1 MSGEHLFNATGSG
14 QDLRGG
20 SFHEPGH
27 FVVGAVPAADLDQ
40 PVSGPDIVAIRP
52 GRHVAAEQDVSQ
64 QRVGWWELRRQLS
77 SKAPDVGFDVSA
89 RVVGHQA
96 HNLPVDAHST
106 QITRPIEWGGNQSQ
120 PDQGRTQCRE
130 ARPLPPERQTATAA
144 WRPT

>member
-64 QRVGWWELRRQLS
+64 QRVGWWELPTSAQLQGPGR
-77 SKAPDVGFDVSA
+77 APACIF
-89 RVVGHQA
+89 
-96 HNLPVDAHST
+96 HSCGPL
-106 QITRPIEWGGNQSQ
+106 QTRLYG
-120 PDQGRTQCRE
+120 
-130 ARPLPPERQTATAA
+130 A
-144 WRPT
+144 